1 MVECWVYFNS
11 KKPDAQG
18 LLKPRALIPRE
29 EGVLQT
35 IIHPTPEELKLEVL
49 INRGHGF
56 LTG

>member
-1 MVECWVYFNS
+1 MV
-11 KKPDAQG
+11 
-18 LLKPRALIPRE
+18 LILPRAQPA
-29 EGVLQT
+29 GVLKT